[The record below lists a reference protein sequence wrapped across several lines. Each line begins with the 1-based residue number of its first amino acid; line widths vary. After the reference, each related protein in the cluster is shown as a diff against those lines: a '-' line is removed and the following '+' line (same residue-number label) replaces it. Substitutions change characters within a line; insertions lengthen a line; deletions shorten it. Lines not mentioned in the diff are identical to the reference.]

1 MSEETLI
8 AGFEHPVNHTGS
20 AQDEDDADSLLH
32 EGRKISQNVC
42 FFGLFFLYIYIYSFV
57 PDDVHSNIQYSKIQ
71 ITVARRRGMLYIQL
85 HSNLQGCI
93 CTKSK

>member
-1 MSEETLI
+1 MKMMLI
-8 AGFEHPVNHTGS
+8 VYYTRGEKLVKMFVF
-20 AQDEDDADSLLH
+20 L
-32 EGRKISQNVC
+32 VC
-42 FFGLFFLYIYIYSFV
+42 FSFIYIYIYSFV